1 MKVNALSTWGN
12 LWQWEDAASFSY
24 PGQKKVVG
32 SNMEATRWSPDMIDL
47 HLDLTI

>member
-24 PGQKKVVG
+24 SGQEKGGWKQHGVDQVV
-32 SNMEATRWSPDMIDL
+32 T
-47 HLDLTI
+47 